1 MADKIYKRQANK
13 MKRELYQDFFFVVRK
28 NFGQILYATYYCIV
42 YFFPSCQTDAY
53 NTKKIKV
60 R

>member
-1 MADKIYKRQANK
+1 

-60 R
+60 RYNKIKI